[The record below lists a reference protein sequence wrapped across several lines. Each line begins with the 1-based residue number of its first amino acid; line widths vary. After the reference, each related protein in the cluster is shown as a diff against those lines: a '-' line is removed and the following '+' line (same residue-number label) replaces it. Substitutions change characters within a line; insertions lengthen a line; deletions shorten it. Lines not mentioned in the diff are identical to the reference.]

1 MPFCV
6 SCGKENKNSAKF
18 CIGCGKALQN
28 PENLT
33 PLVKVSDTKPES
45 GNKKPGLSKNII
57 VGIAALLLIV
67 LTMYL
72 VLNGKSED
80 KIPAANTV
88 TVPDNTPQPE
98 KAEPVN
104 SNNDQVP
111 VENVEKNENA
121 QSKPAENS
129 NVVKQVIEQYYTLGN
144 NGDCLAINA
153 FYEPVLEN
161 YYNQKNLNRSE
172 VLSDCVSYRERWPY
186 GIATVDYS
194 SLEITGLNDGGSLAT
209 YQLAAAVKKK
219 ETDEWKNFNLLITVH
234 FTGNLKIKS
243 IYEIKK

>member
-28 PENLT
+28 PVNLT

-57 VGIAALLLIV
+57 VGIAALLFV

-72 VLNGKSED
+72 VLNGKLD
-80 KIPAANTV
+80 TVLGNTA
-88 TVPDNTPQPE
+88 QPE

-104 SNNDQVP
+104 SNNNPVP
-111 VENVEKNENA
+111 VENAEKKENA

-129 NVVKQVIEQYYTLGN
+129 NDVKQVIEQYYTLIN

-194 SLEITGLNDGGSLAT
+194 SLEITGLNDGGSMAT
-209 YQLAAAVKKK
+209 YQLAAAFKKK
-219 ETDEWKNFNLLITVH
+219 ETDEWKNFNLFITVH
-234 FTGNLKIKS
+234 FTGDLKIKS
-243 IYEIKK
+243 IYEINHNTMPAFK